1 MSLSSFLA
9 GKSMQHHLVSLL
21 NTSFCSQCI
30 NGALVLGASL
40 IDLIVEL
47 FGIIVL
53 GLEVAAVV
61 GKASLPLKT
70 ELFCVA
76 VAARVVAPCSSVI
89 AATIVAGALVGTKV
103 VFGVEVEAVVRI
115 KVEALVSGIK
125 GETVMGIRVEAVV
138 GIRVETAPEVE
149 VETFVMGIEVEALVL
164 GIEVE
169 AVVEVEVEAT
179 VRVEVEPVVLGIGV
193 VSITA
198 GEFLLGAFG
207 VLL

>member
-1 MSLSSFLA
+1 
-9 GKSMQHHLVSLL
+9 MQHHLVSLL

-138 GIRVETAPEVE
+138 GIRVETAAEVE
-149 VETFVMGIEVEALVL
+149 VETFVMGIEVEAVVEV
-164 GIEVE
+164 GVE

>member
-70 ELFCVA
+70 ELFCGA
-76 VAARVVAPCSSVI
+76 VTARVVAPCSSVI
-89 AATIVAGALVGTKV
+89 AATIVAGVLVGTKV
-103 VFGVEVEAVVRI
+103 VFGVEVEAVVGI
-115 KVEALVSGIK
+115 KVEELVSGIK

-138 GIRVETAPEVE
+138 GIRVETAAEVE
-149 VETFVMGIEVEALVL
+149 VETFVMGIEVEAVVEV
-164 GIEVE
+164 GVE